1 MMKIFFVINANQY
14 MTGNMRRKRGMAKN
28 QFKFSRNGGTKM
40 NKRKLV
46 NCIMWPLLTA
56 ILSVPFTLAADMNST
71 ITAQEKAQFD
81 KILEPVMKIY
91 HLLLYLVSAVA
102 IIYAVYIGIQFML
115 SGGDAK
121 KRDEAKHSLT
131 YVGVGLLV
139 VWAAPYVVQMLIG

>member
-1 MMKIFFVINANQY
+1 MKMFFARNASQST
-14 MTGNMRRKRGMAKN
+14 TGNIRRERGTERN
-28 QFKFSRNGGTKM
+28 QFIFSRNGGTKM
-40 NKRKLV
+40 EKRKLV
-46 NCIMWPLLTA
+46 NCVLWPILAVILTT
-56 ILSVPFTLAADMNST
+56 PFVAAADMNAT

-115 SGGDAK
+115 SGSDAK

-131 YVGVGLLV
+131 YVCVGLLV
-139 VWAAPYVVQMLIG
+139 VWAAPYVVQLLIIS

>member
-1 MMKIFFVINANQY
+1 MN
-14 MTGNMRRKRGMAKN
+14 RK
-28 QFKFSRNGGTKM
+28 
-40 NKRKLV
+40 KLV
-46 NCIMWPLLTA
+46 NCIMWPLLA
-56 ILSVPFTLAADMNST
+56 VVFSMPFALAADMNAT

-139 VWAAPYVVQMLIG
+139 VWAAPYVVQMLLG

>member
-1 MMKIFFVINANQY
+1 ME
-14 MTGNMRRKRGMAKN
+14 
-28 QFKFSRNGGTKM
+28 
-40 NKRKLV
+40 KRKLI
-46 NCIMWPLLTA
+46 NCIIWPLLAA
-56 ILSVPFTLAADMNST
+56 IFSMPFISAADMNAT

-115 SGGDAK
+115 SGSDAK

-131 YVGVGLLV
+131 YVGIGLLV
-139 VWAAPYVVQMLIG
+139 IWAAPYVVQMLIG